1 MPLPAPAGDAEV
13 MLEFLVTGTDRAGKR
28 ETIRIRATSS
38 KEAIEI
44 CAGRGYSDIT
54 LHTDDAAAVA
64 VAIMPAV
71 ECDVLTPA
79 DFVELRALSSVGF
92 FWMLYG
98 KAWNYLWWNQVP
110 ALTYLAYGAWR
121 DAPFTWL
128 GWLAAIVLLLPPAGC
143 AWFAFFGPARK
154 YDAMLEA
161 MCWGRWQET
170 LDRIPA
176 LRGAVPDFELDVRSA
191 CALVGLGR
199 FDEGLALVR
208 AHGNDPDIPLWMY
221 LGRMSE
227 LYDLA
232 HRYDEALQC
241 HRDAWEDAPE
251 NPTVAM
257 DYALSLLKNEADTTL
272 ALRLIDE
279 VDAQPKADL
288 LTMLLPLLHGMA
300 ALNQGR
306 AQEAMDHL
314 KTAEQNLRG
323 IARASALARLILDM
337 ARTYRAIAFALL
349 GHNKEAD
356 QLFSVVKPRL
366 EALNDTRT
374 LARYTAA
381 RGAEGVNR

>member
-1 MPLPAPAGDAEV
+1 MPLLAPAGDAEA

-28 ETIRIRATSS
+28 ETIRIRAASS
-38 KEAIEI
+38 NEAIEI
-44 CAGRGYSDIT
+44 CARRGYSDIT

-64 VAIMPAV
+64 IASMPVV
-71 ECDVLTPA
+71 EGDLITPG

-110 ALTYLAYGAWR
+110 ALAYLAYGAWR

-128 GWLAAIVLLLPPAGC
+128 GWLTAIVLLAPPAGC

-170 LDRIPA
+170 LDRIAA

-208 AHGNDPDIPLWMY
+208 AHGNDPGIPLWMY

-251 NPTVAM
+251 NPTVVM
-257 DYALSLLKNEADTTL
+257 DYALSLLKNEVDTAL
-272 ALRLIDE
+272 ALRLIGE
-279 VDAQPKADL
+279 VENQPKADL
-288 LTMLLPLLHGMA
+288 LDMLLPMLHGMA
-300 ALNQGR
+300 ALNQGHYE
-306 AQEAMDHL
+306 EALGHL
-314 KTAEQNLRG
+314 RTTEQNLRG
-323 IARASALARLILDM
+323 MARASALARLVLDM
-337 ARTYRAIAFALL
+337 ARSYHAVALAGL
-349 GHNKEAD
+349 GRHSEAD
-356 QLFSVVKPRL
+356 RLFSVVKPRL
-366 EALNDTRT
+366 EALNYTRMIDRFE
-374 LARYTAA
+374 AV
-381 RGAEGVNR
+381 RGAEGVSR